1 MVKAHTVDPVLM
13 RVIFATLLASPLY
26 VLVINM
32 MILSFLSQTVPC
44 GPFYS
49 FSLSLSL
56 FLSLFLSL
64 SLSCCI
70 SLHLFFSL
78 LIHVSE

>member
-1 MVKAHTVDPVLM
+1 MVKAQTVDPVLM

-64 SLSCCI
+64 SLLLYLSS
-70 SLHLFFSL
+70 SLFSL